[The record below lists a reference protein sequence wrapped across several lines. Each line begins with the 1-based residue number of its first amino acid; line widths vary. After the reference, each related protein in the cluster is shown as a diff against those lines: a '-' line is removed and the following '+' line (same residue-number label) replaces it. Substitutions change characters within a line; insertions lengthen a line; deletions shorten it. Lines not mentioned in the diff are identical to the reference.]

1 MESGALSFCCSK
13 RDLYGGRSIHREWQW
28 STSRGD
34 GAGLLPSC
42 LLRTLSFPAAVPGQF
57 LPPLLHQPL
66 QGPWELP
73 LGPSTDPHL
82 IAAALPLLLPPQL
95 KLPALILL
103 LLQFLPRPS
112 LLAGR
117 AAEERALGRGSGP
130 PWCPPKKRARG
141 AGPASRAGD
150 AFWWSLCLKCVDTL
164 PSRGAAPDRDHG
176 FVGRRNIFPAR
187 RASPGTALPSV
198 WQPGPAPASYHNVF
212 SVSGEH
218 VWVRK

>member
-1 MESGALSFCCSK
+1 MWREDYPQGMAVEDITGRWSWSSSILPAQKPSLARCCSVSLC
-13 RDLYGGRSIHREWQW
+13 RDHASCPSVPPQIHISSQQLCHRRSHE
-28 STSRGD
+28 
-34 GAGLLPSC
+34 
-42 LLRTLSFPAAVPGQF
+42 
-57 LPPLLHQPL
+57 
-66 QGPWELP
+66 
-73 LGPSTDPHL
+73 
-82 IAAALPLLLPPQL
+82 LPPQL

-112 LLAGR
+112 LVAGR
-117 AAEERALGRGSGP
+117 AAVERPLGWGSGP
-130 PWCPPKKRARG
+130 PWCPPKKRERG

-176 FVGRRNIFPAR
+176 FVGQRNIVPAR
-187 RASPGTALPSV
+187 RASPGTALPNSPSV
-198 WQPGPAPASYHNVF
+198 WQAGPAPASYHNVF